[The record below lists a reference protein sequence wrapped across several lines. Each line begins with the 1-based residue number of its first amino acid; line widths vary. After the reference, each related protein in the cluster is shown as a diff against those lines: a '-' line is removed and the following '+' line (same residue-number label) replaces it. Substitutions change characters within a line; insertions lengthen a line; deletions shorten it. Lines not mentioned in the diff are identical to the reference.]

1 MKNKNKNLKKKK
13 KRTSQL
19 YMVTQGDKSGKGMH
33 WELETGMY
41 TLLYLKH
48 ITIRTNYIAQGTLV
62 QYSAIT

>member
-1 MKNKNKNLKKKK
+1 MDTKVGEEGYGI
-13 KRTSQL
+13 T
-19 YMVTQGDKSGKGMH
+19 
-33 WELETGMY
+33 WETGMY